1 MSQLLK
7 KKKIYI
13 YIYIYKIIII
23 MSQYYLLGSSRQDKV
38 NKPFKILHLTRPILA
53 MIMNICILK
62 SYMHYITVC

>member
-1 MSQLLK
+1 
-7 KKKIYI
+7 
-13 YIYIYKIIII
+13 

-62 SYMHYITVC
+62 SYEYMYIKILHALHHCLLIRNHWI